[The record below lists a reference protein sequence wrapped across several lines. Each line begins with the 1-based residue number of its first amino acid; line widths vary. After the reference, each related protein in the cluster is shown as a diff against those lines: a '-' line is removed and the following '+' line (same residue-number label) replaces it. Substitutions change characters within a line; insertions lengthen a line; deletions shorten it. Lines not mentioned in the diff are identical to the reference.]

1 MQNLGKISPRQVMWL
16 MVSFLLGSAI
26 LIIPAALAASAR
38 QDAWLSIIL
47 ATLAGLGI
55 IAVYTAL
62 ALRFPGQNFI
72 QYSQIILGKIAGKA
86 VGLIMIWFALHLGS
100 LVTRNFGDFLNATM
114 LQYTPTWFINAII
127 LLLVIVA
134 VKGGLEVV
142 ARVNDIMIPFLIFI
156 LFVLTV
162 LSIPD
167 MSIRKIQPILENG
180 ILPVA
185 KGSLSAIGFPF
196 AETMLFTMIIPYVNT
211 PARARKALFLG
222 GAIGGLLLLFITLR
236 TLLVLGPGT
245 AKLWY
250 PVLEAVR
257 MINLFNIIQR
267 VEAAVVINWIGF
279 GFIKITVCF
288 YAFVLGLA
296 QWLNLK
302 DYKPLLLPAGVLMV
316 SLSILVYDNYVE
328 EVFFASMIWF
338 PYAMPITFIIPLV
351 MLAVAGIRGQG
362 KVDKQKHS

>member
-1 MQNLGKISPRQVMWL
+1 L
-16 MVSFLLGSAI
+16 
-26 LIIPAALAASAR
+26 
-38 QDAWLSIIL
+38 
-47 ATLAGLGI
+47 
-55 IAVYTAL
+55 
-62 ALRFPGQNFI
+62 
-72 QYSQIILGKIAGKA
+72 
-86 VGLIMIWFALHLGS
+86 
-100 LVTRNFGDFLNATM
+100 
-114 LQYTPTWFINAII
+114 
-127 LLLVIVA
+127 
-134 VKGGLEVV
+134 
-142 ARVNDIMIPFLIFI
+142 
-156 LFVLTV
+156 
-162 LSIPD
+162 
-167 MSIRKIQPILENG
+167 
-180 ILPVA
+180 
-185 KGSLSAIGFPF
+185 
-196 AETMLFTMIIPYVNT
+196 
-211 PARARKALFLG
+211 
-222 GAIGGLLLLFITLR
+222 ITLR
-236 TLLVLGPGT
+236 TLLVLGPAT

>member
-196 AETMLFTMIIPYVNT
+196 AETMLFTMIIPYVNK
-211 PARARKALFLG
+211 PGGARKALLLG

-236 TLLVLGPGT
+236 TLLVLGPAT
-245 AKLWY
+245 AKFWY

-267 VEAAVVINWIGF
+267 VE
-279 GFIKITVCF
+279 
-288 YAFVLGLA
+288 L
-296 QWLNLK
+296 
-302 DYKPLLLPAGVLMV
+302 
-316 SLSILVYDNYVE
+316 SLIH
-328 EVFFASMIWF
+328 I
-338 PYAMPITFIIPLV
+338 
-351 MLAVAGIRGQG
+351 
-362 KVDKQKHS
+362 